1 MREVFLTLSLL
12 LVLTSPALGGN
23 ATPTSGDCLSNCQEW
38 IKVYEGKS
46 EDIHKAIDDINKTI
60 EVKPDADFYTLH
72 ELLYID
78 KGLYDRAVADINKAF
93 ANINKVMVKTD
104 AEFCTL
110 RGLVYIGKGCYDE
123 AIDDINKAFADTNKA
138 INLNL

>member
-1 MREVFLTLSLL
+1 MREIFITLSLL

-46 EDIHKAIDDINKTI
+46 EDIHKAIDDINKTMI
-60 EVKPDADFYTLH
+60 KPDAD
-72 ELLYID
+72 
-78 KGLYDRAVADINKAF
+78 
-93 ANINKVMVKTD
+93 
-104 AEFCTL
+104 FCTL
-110 RGLVYIGKGCYDE
+110 RGLVYLGKRGHYDKVV
-123 AIDDINKAFADTNKA
+123 ADMNKAFADINKA